1 MKLRLG
7 GTLEIGDPIL
17 VSYGSGMTFALF
29 AGYGRGTIQYYT
41 TYGIIYNAEAA
52 IRKGNKP
59 KFYKAYIHGENTEY
73 RVAKV
78 TPDILF
84 NEEDA
89 MNQSLYLLVLTK
101 MAIMSSL

>member
-89 MNQSLYLLVLTK
+89 MNYEK
-101 MAIMSSL
+101 AIEILKQENIIR